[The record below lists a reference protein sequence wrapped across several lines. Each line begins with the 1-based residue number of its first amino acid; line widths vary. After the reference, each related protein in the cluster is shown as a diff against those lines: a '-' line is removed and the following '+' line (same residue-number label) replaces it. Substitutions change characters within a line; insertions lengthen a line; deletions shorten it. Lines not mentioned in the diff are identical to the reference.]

1 MGPAGSAGK
10 PTERTTYVAFA
21 AEGVR
26 IYLALELWGQAARD
40 DGRLSVLMPGYG
52 MACFAFEKPLAEP
65 VRANV

>member
-1 MGPAGSAGK
+1 
-10 PTERTTYVAFA
+10 VAFA